1 MQAIMESLFDVIYLS
16 TVTFL
21 GLQMFIGSKNNT
33 LFKLFGI
40 MTILLGFGDAFH
52 LVPRMI
58 SLWDKGP
65 ETYAFSLGLG
75 KLITSV
81 TMTVFYVILYHVW
94 EMYYKIRNNR
104 NITIIIYFLALV
116 RIGLLFFP
124 QNDWFNL
131 NSPVLWGIYRN
142 IPFAIMGLIILVLFY
157 RESKETNDQVFKYM
171 WLAILLSFGF
181 YVPVVLWADVYP
193 LVGML
198 MIPKTCAYVWAVW
211 MGYKEFKRL
220 FNNLFIHVQ

>member
-21 GLQMFIGSKNNT
+21 GVQMFIGSKNNT
-33 LFKLFGI
+33 LFRLFGI

-81 TMTVFYVILYHVW
+81 TMTVFYVILYHIW
-94 EMYYKIRNNR
+94 EIYYKIRNNR
-104 NITIIIYFLALV
+104 NITLIIYFLAFV
-116 RIGLLFFP
+116 RIGLLLFP

-181 YVPVVLWADVYP
+181 YVPVVLWADIYP

-211 MGYKEFKRL
+211 MGYKEFKR
-220 FNNLFIHVQ
+220 

>member
-1 MQAIMESLFDVIYLS
+1 MESLFDVIYLS

-211 MGYKEFKRL
+211 MGYKEFKR
-220 FNNLFIHVQ
+220 

>member
-1 MQAIMESLFDVIYLS
+1 
-16 TVTFL
+16 
-21 GLQMFIGSKNNT
+21 
-33 LFKLFGI
+33 
-40 MTILLGFGDAFH
+40 
-52 LVPRMI
+52 
-58 SLWDKGP
+58 
-65 ETYAFSLGLG
+65 
-75 KLITSV
+75 
-81 TMTVFYVILYHVW
+81 MTVFYVILYHVW

-116 RIGLLFFP
+116 RIGLLFYP

-157 RESKETNDQVFKYM
+157 RESKETNYQVFKYM

-211 MGYKEFKRL
+211 MGYKEFKR
-220 FNNLFIHVQ
+220 

>member
-81 TMTVFYVILYHVW
+81 TMTVFYVILYQVW

-211 MGYKEFKRL
+211 MGYKEFKR
-220 FNNLFIHVQ
+220 

>member
-124 QNDWFNL
+124 QNEWFNL

-181 YVPVVLWADVYP
+181 YVPVVLWADVSP

-211 MGYKEFKRL
+211 MGYKEFKR
-220 FNNLFIHVQ
+220 

>member
-75 KLITSV
+75 KLIHQS
-81 TMTVFYVILYHVW
+81 
-94 EMYYKIRNNR
+94 
-104 NITIIIYFLALV
+104 
-116 RIGLLFFP
+116 
-124 QNDWFNL
+124 Q
-131 NSPVLWGIYRN
+131 
-142 IPFAIMGLIILVLFY
+142 
-157 RESKETNDQVFKYM
+157 
-171 WLAILLSFGF
+171 
-181 YVPVVLWADVYP
+181 
-193 LVGML
+193 
-198 MIPKTCAYVWAVW
+198 
-211 MGYKEFKRL
+211 
-220 FNNLFIHVQ
+220 

>member
-81 TMTVFYVILYHVW
+81 TMTVFYVILYQVW

-181 YVPVVLWADVYP
+181 YVPVVLWADVSP

-211 MGYKEFKRL
+211 MGYKEFKR
-220 FNNLFIHVQ
+220 

>member
-131 NSPVLWGIYRN
+131 NSPVFWGIYRN

-211 MGYKEFKRL
+211 MGYKEFKR
-220 FNNLFIHVQ
+220 

>member
-1 MQAIMESLFDVIYLS
+1 MQALMESLFDVIYLS

-21 GLQMFIGSKNNT
+21 GVQMFIGSKNNT

-40 MTILLGFGDAFH
+40 MTILLGLGDAFH

-75 KLITSV
+75 KLITSF
-81 TMTVFYVILYHVW
+81 TMTVFYVILYHIW
-94 EMYYKIRNNR
+94 EIYYKIRNNR
-104 NITIIIYFLALV
+104 SITLAIYFLAFV

-131 NSPVLWGIYRN
+131 NSTVIWGIYRN
-142 IPFAIMGLIILVLFY
+142 IPFAIMGLIILILFY

-211 MGYKEFKRL
+211 MGYKEFKR
-220 FNNLFIHVQ
+220 

>member
-65 ETYAFSLGLG
+65 ETYTFSLGLG

-171 WLAILLSFGF
+171 WLVILLSFGF

-198 MIPKTCAYVWAVW
+198 MIPKTCA
-211 MGYKEFKRL
+211 
-220 FNNLFIHVQ
+220 

>member
-198 MIPKTCAYVWAVW
+198 MIPKTCAYVWVVW
-211 MGYKEFKRL
+211 MGYKEFKR
-220 FNNLFIHVQ
+220 

>member
-211 MGYKEFKRL
+211 MGYKEFKR
-220 FNNLFIHVQ
+220 

>member
-21 GLQMFIGSKNNT
+21 GLQMFMGSKQNT
-33 LFKLFGI
+33 LFRLFGI
-40 MTILLGFGDAFH
+40 MTILLGLGDAFH
-52 LVPRMI
+52 LIPRMI
-58 SLWDKGP
+58 SLWDNGP

-81 TMTVFYVILYHVW
+81 TMTVFYVILYHIW
-94 EMYYKIRNNR
+94 HIYYKVRNAK
-104 NITIIIYFLALV
+104 IFTYLIHILAIA
-116 RIGLLFFP
+116 RIVLLFFP

-131 NSPVLWGIYRN
+131 NASVEWGIYRN
-142 IPFAIMGLIILVLFY
+142 IPFALMGLIILFLYY

-171 WLAILLSFGF
+171 WLAILISFGF
-181 YVPVVLWADVYP
+181 YIPVVLWADVYP

-198 MIPKTCAYVWAVW
+198 MIPKTCAYVWVVW
-211 MGYKEFKRL
+211 MGYKEFKR
-220 FNNLFIHVQ
+220 

>member
-1 MQAIMESLFDVIYLS
+1 MQTIMESLFDVIYLS

-21 GLQMFIGSKNNT
+21 GFQMFIGSKNNT

-81 TMTVFYVILYHVW
+81 TMTVFYVILYHIW
-94 EMYYKIRNNR
+94 EIYYKIRNNK
-104 NITIIIYFLALV
+104 NITLAIYFLAFV

-131 NSPVLWGIYRN
+131 NSPLIWGIYRN
-142 IPFAIMGLIILVLFY
+142 IPFAIMGLIIIILFY

-171 WLAILLSFGF
+171 WIAILLSFGF
-181 YVPVVLWADVYP
+181 YVPVVLWADAYP

-198 MIPKTCAYVWAVW
+198 MIPKTCAYVWVVW
-211 MGYKEFKRL
+211 MGYKEFKR
-220 FNNLFIHVQ
+220 

>member
-65 ETYAFSLGLG
+65 ETYAFSLGLS

-211 MGYKEFKRL
+211 MGYKEFKR
-220 FNNLFIHVQ
+220 